1 MRYLRMLT
9 NSIAGGALGAAYV
22 MVLVLQLNPQVPLL
36 APGVWRWFVTLLA
49 FYGVHLSVLFYALIV
64 LRELLGATSLSPGW
78 LSVRILA
85 WLSALTAAAAALLM
99 WVNLRGFEI
108 ELEADAARRL
118 QLGAA
123 ATTMAAVILVAIV
136 IVRYSFGR
144 RGSQVSAALLAI
156 TVAGS
161 LLLPM
166 AARGLGS
173 PRPLDSRQL
182 SVVSD
187 TGQASP
193 EGPRVTLILL
203 DGASLDYVWARVS
216 EGRFPNF
223 GRILDAGAVVDVA
236 TLRPTQAEP
245 VWAAVATGKYPPKNG
260 VRSAARY
267 RVEPRGTQI
276 DLLPDSCYA
285 FGLLQFGLVQSVAQT
300 SAEWRARPLWDILGN
315 YGLRSGVVRWPVTF
329 PVQPARPVQGFLVT
343 DRFHTV
349 ADSPIPSEVDQ
360 AIAPPDIVP
369 AARQAYADASG
380 RAARGIVPPGAPGSA
395 LGEETPGES
404 AERLDR
410 MYGRVADEARRI
422 IDVRLLALR
431 YQGLD
436 TVGHSYLR
444 YAEPRRFGDVS
455 ETERRQY
462 GQVLDRYYAF
472 IDSELERAIA
482 ALGPDDLLLV
492 VSGFGMQPVSPGKRL
507 MARVLGEADLSGT
520 HEEAPD
526 GFLLAYG
533 ANIVKG
539 RPPRGSLA
547 DVAPTILYY
556 LGLPVGRDMDGF
568 ARTDLL
574 SRRFT
579 SGRPIAFIPSH
590 DR

>member
-9 NSIAGGALGAAYV
+9 NSIVAGALGAAYV
-22 MVLVLQLNPQVPLL
+22 TVLVLQLNPQVPLL
-36 APGVWRWFVTLLA
+36 APGLWRWFVTLLA

-64 LRELLGATSLSPGW
+64 VRELLGAAPLSPGW

-85 WLSALTAAAAALLM
+85 WLSALTAAGAALLM
-99 WVNLRGFEI
+99 WVNVRGFEI

-118 QLGAA
+118 RLGAA

-161 LLLPM
+161 LSLPM
-166 AARGLGS
+166 AARGFGSSPPLG
-173 PRPLDSRQL
+173 SRQL
-182 SVVSD
+182 SIPVD
-187 TGQASP
+187 AGQTPA

-203 DGASLDYVWARVS
+203 DGASLDFLWARVS
-216 EGRFPNF
+216 EGRFPSF

-245 VWAAVATGKYPPKNG
+245 VWAAVATGKHPPKNG

-267 RVEPRGTQI
+267 RVRPGQSEI

-300 SAEWRARPLWDILGN
+300 SAAWRARPLWDILGR
-315 YGLRSGVVRWPVTF
+315 YGMGTGVVRWPVTF
-329 PVQPARPVQGFLVT
+329 PVQPGRPVRGFIVT

-369 AARQAYADASG
+369 AARQAYADAST
-380 RAARGIVPPGAPGSA
+380 RAARGIVPPGAPGA
-395 LGEETPGES
+395 LLAEETPAES

-410 MYGRVADEARRI
+410 IYGRVADEARRI
-422 IDVRLLALR
+422 VDVRLLALR

-462 GQVLDRYYAF
+462 GDVLNRYYAF
-472 IDSELERAIA
+472 IDGELERAIV

-492 VSGFGMQPVSPGKRL
+492 VSGFGMQPVGPGKRL
-507 MARVLGEADLSGT
+507 LARVLGEADLSGT

-533 ANIVKG
+533 AHVVKG

-547 DVAPTILYY
+547 DVTPTILYY

-579 SGRPIAFIPSH
+579 AGRPITFIPSH

>member
-9 NSIAGGALGAAYV
+9 NSIVGGALGAAYV
-22 MVLVLQLNPQVPLL
+22 TVLVLQLNPQIPLL
-36 APGVWRWFVTLLA
+36 APGLWRWFVTLLA
-49 FYGVHLSVLFYALIV
+49 FYGVHLSVLFYAIIV
-64 LRELLGATSLSPGW
+64 LRELLGAAPLSPGW

-85 WLSALTAAAAALLM
+85 WLSALTAAGAALLM
-99 WVNLRGFEI
+99 WINVRGFEVA
-108 ELEADAARRL
+108 LEADAARRL

-144 RGSQVSAALLAI
+144 RGSQVSAALLVI
-156 TVAGS
+156 TIAGS
-161 LLLPM
+161 LSLPM

-173 PRPLDSRQL
+173 PPPLGSRPL
-182 SVVSD
+182 SVVAD
-187 TGQASP
+187 MGQTLP
-193 EGPRVTLILL
+193 EGPRITLILL
-203 DGASLDYVWARVS
+203 DGASLDYLWARVS

-267 RVEPRGTQI
+267 RVGPGRPEI
-276 DLLPDSCYA
+276 DLLPDGCYA
-285 FGLLQFGLVQSVAQT
+285 FGLLQFGLVQSIAQT
-300 SAEWRARPLWDILGN
+300 APAWRARPLWDILGR
-315 YGLRSGVVRWPVTF
+315 YGLRAGVVRWPVTF
-329 PVQPARPVQGFLVT
+329 PVQPARPVSGFIVT

-349 ADSPIPSEVDQ
+349 AESPIPLDVDQ
-360 AIAPPDIVP
+360 AIAPPEIVP
-369 AARQAYADASG
+369 AARQAYAEASG
-380 RAARGIVPPGAPGSA
+380 RAAPGIVPPGAPLA
-395 LGEETPGES
+395 ELAEEAPAES

-410 MYGRVADEARRI
+410 MYGRVADQARRI
-422 IDVRLLALR
+422 VDVRLLAMR

-436 TVGHSYLR
+436 TVGHLYLR

-462 GQVLDRYYAF
+462 GEVLDRYYAF
-472 IDSELERAIA
+472 IDGELERAIT

-507 MARVLGEADLSGT
+507 LARVLGEADLSGT

-526 GFLLAYG
+526 GFLVAYG
-533 ANIVKG
+533 AHVVKG

-547 DVAPTILYY
+547 DVAPTVLYY

-579 SGRPIAFIPSH
+579 AGRPITFIPSH